1 MNLDGSGYALTLLL
15 VGKTPFSTENLKTFL
30 KLFPTKLQKFAYNEL
45 LMTISPQARLS
56 FLPWPLDRVQSATG
70 EAFAR
75 RNLWTRL
82 DSVQIFSLF
91 WIFFVQDL
99 NQEESSR
106 GLPSVDLSD
115 EPDALIEQIF
125 PSLEESR

>member
-15 VGKTPFSTENLKTFL
+15 VGETPFSTENLKTFP
-30 KLFPTKLQKFAYNEL
+30 PTKLQKIAYNEL
-45 LMTISPQARLS
+45 LMTCSSQARLS
-56 FLPWPLDRVQSATG
+56 FLPWPLDRVLSATG

-75 RNLWTRL
+75 RNPWTRL

-125 PSLEESR
+125 PSLEERR